1 MSPSRTTSFRLQQRL
16 RLSHTVRH
24 RPRSGRPRITT
35 QRQARFLVRNQMK
48 NRFLTAAAS
57 SSSSSPAFYG
67 RRYWPSNFPFQQNNC
82 LGISHTLFFFL
93 PKACLE
99 EAAAVRN
106 LLFIWFLT
114 RNLACLWVVI
124 LGLPDR
130 GRCLTVCERRRRC
143 WSLKLVVLL
152 ELILSEIGKLDS
164 KEQRAKYRP
173 FSL

>member
-1 MSPSRTTSFRLQQRL
+1 MVTFYRVWPPWTARTAAHRLPIEGTSVF
-16 RLSHTVRH
+16 VRH
-24 RPRSGRPRITT
+24 ALGLHSTASVTSVKVRPHFTDDDIDHPI
-35 QRQARFLVRNQMK
+35 FLFSKTIVLVY
-48 NRFLTAAAS
+48 LTH
-57 SSSSSPAFYG
+57 
-67 RRYWPSNFPFQQNNC
+67 C
-82 LGISHTLFFFL
+82 FFFL

-130 GRCLTVCERRRRC
+130 GRCLTVCERRKRC